1 MVWVIFVMNACI
13 LFKGIVDWNGLF
25 MLSRLQLYKN
35 ELYDCFPIV
44 YSLFDNLFSS
54 VVHWLLSLLFLLFNM
69 VTVNIYYWWY

>member
-1 MVWVIFVMNACI
+1 
-13 LFKGIVDWNGLF
+13 

-69 VTVNIYYWWY
+69 VTVNIYYW